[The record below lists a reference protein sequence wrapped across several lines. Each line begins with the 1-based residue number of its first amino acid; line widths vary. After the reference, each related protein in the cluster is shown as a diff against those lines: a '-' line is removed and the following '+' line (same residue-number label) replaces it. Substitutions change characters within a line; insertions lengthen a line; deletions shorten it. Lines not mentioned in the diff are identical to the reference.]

1 MSKTLTVA
9 GVQMAC
15 SVGEKEENVSHALE
29 LLDGLPGGVEI
40 ACLAELFNT
49 GYHLGRLAPKL
60 AELAEP
66 IPGPTTECLAEVARA
81 RGMGIIGGI
90 IERAGDVFYDSAFLI
105 DRDGHIVGVHR
116 KAHLYPP
123 ERSHFQPGDSIETF
137 SLCGITVGVAICFE
151 HAFPPIF
158 TTLALKGAQVVFI
171 PSAVPV
177 GYEYL
182 LDLRTRA
189 RAQDNQLFVV
199 AANLTGGNGE
209 VQFCGRS
216 QIVSPK
222 GEVLA
227 KTGREEGAV
236 VAQLD
241 LSLIERERRQEPVL
255 SLLRPELYVYCKEV
269 R

>member
-1 MSKTLTVA
+1 MKKTLTVA
-9 GVQMAC
+9 AVQMAC
-15 SVGEKEENVSHALE
+15 SVGEKEKNLSRALE
-29 LLDGLPGGVEI
+29 LLDRLPREVEI
-40 ACLAELFNT
+40 VCFPELFNT
-49 GYHLGRLAPKL
+49 GYHLGTVGEKL

-66 IPGPTTECLAEVARA
+66 VPGPTTQRMAEVARV
-81 RGMGIIGGI
+81 RGLGIVGGI
-90 IERAGDVFYDSAFLI
+90 VERAGDAFYDSAFLI
-105 DRDGHIVGVHR
+105 DPNGRLVGVHR
-116 KAHLYPP
+116 KTHLYPP
-123 ERSHFQPGDSIETF
+123 ERAYFQPGEGLETF
-137 SLCGITVGVAICFE
+137 ELCGTRVGVAICFE

-158 TTLALKGAQVVFI
+158 TTLALKGAQVIFI

-199 AANLTGGNGE
+199 ATNLTGENGE
-209 VQFCGRS
+209 TQFCGRS

-227 KTGREEGAV
+227 KAGREEGAV

-255 SLLRPELYVYCKEV
+255 SLLRPELYVYCKEAG
-269 R
+269 

>member
-1 MSKTLTVA
+1 VSNVLVVA

-15 SVGEKEENVSHALE
+15 SVGNKEKNVSRALD
-29 LLDGLPGGVEI
+29 LLAALPTEVEI
-40 ACLAELFNT
+40 ACLPELFNT
-49 GYHLGRLAPKL
+49 GYHLERLAPKL
-60 AELAEP
+60 SELAEP
-66 IPGPTTECLAEVARA
+66 IPGPTTERLAEVARTQ
-81 RGMGIIGGI
+81 RIGIIGGI

-105 DRDGHIVGVHR
+105 DRDGHIVGLHR

-123 ERSHFQPGDSIETF
+123 ERNCFHSGDRIETF
-137 SLCGITVGVAICFE
+137 SLCGTTVGVAICFE

-199 AANLTGGNGE
+199 ATNLTGENGE
-209 VQFCGRS
+209 TQFCGRS
-216 QIVSPK
+216 QIVNPK
-222 GEVLA
+222 GELLVKA
-227 KTGREEGAV
+227 GREERAV
-236 VAQLD
+236 VAELD

-255 SLLRPELYVYCKEV
+255 SSLRPELYVYCKKV
-269 R
+269 Q

>member
-1 MSKTLTVA
+1 MKKTLTVA
-9 GVQMAC
+9 AVQMAC
-15 SVGEKEENVSHALE
+15 SVGEKEKNLSRALE
-29 LLDGLPGGVEI
+29 LLNRLPSGVEI
-40 ACLAELFNT
+40 VCLPELFNT
-49 GYHLGRLAPKL
+49 GYHLGTVGEKL

-66 IPGPTTECLAEVARA
+66 VPGPTTQRMAEVARV
-81 RGMGIIGGI
+81 RGLGIVGGI
-90 IERAGDVFYDSAFLI
+90 VERAGDAFYDSAFLI
-105 DRDGHIVGVHR
+105 DPNGRLVGVHR
-116 KAHLYPP
+116 KTHLYPP
-123 ERSHFQPGDSIETF
+123 ERAYFQPGEGLETF
-137 SLCGITVGVAICFE
+137 ELCGTRVGVAICFE

-158 TTLALKGAQVVFI
+158 TTLALKGAQVIFI

-199 AANLTGGNGE
+199 ATNLTGENGE
-209 VQFCGRS
+209 TQFCGRS

-227 KTGREEGAV
+227 KAGREEGAV

-255 SLLRPELYVYCKEV
+255 SLLRPELYVYCKEAG
-269 R
+269 